1 MKMKWQMGLMAT
13 LALLAPTLAGA
24 QRFDTGNVE
33 VEVVNDRGR
42 SYPQYPLDGRG
53 SRVFKAY
60 VEAVRGQNYSIQ
72 IRNRTT
78 AAGSGR
84 AGRGRAVGEGL
95 GGAQRGNR
103 HAKNPIKRGEAAP
116 TPPA

>member
-53 SRVFKAY
+53 SRVFKASASAR
-60 VEAVRGQNYSIQ
+60 VPSSPATQRRAWI
-72 IRNRTT
+72 
-78 AAGSGR
+78 AAGSRNSFGLR
-84 AGRGRAVGEGL
+84 WYQSSIRRGL
-95 GGAQRGNR
+95 
-103 HAKNPIKRGEAAP
+103 
-116 TPPA
+116 T